1 MEMLEMLTDFGMR
14 YPKLYSLKFVPNI
27 SNSTEILISNTS
39 VFKHVLQRGSYQHSA
54 ITIWK
59 LWSKYSFLA
68 LTSFFVQ
75 INFPENCLNR
85 ISSQIFTLR
94 EEGFLQ
100 FEDHYHV
107 DLLSFNSFL

>member
-54 ITIWK
+54 ITI
-59 LWSKYSFLA
+59 
-68 LTSFFVQ
+68 
-75 INFPENCLNR
+75 
-85 ISSQIFTLR
+85 
-94 EEGFLQ
+94 
-100 FEDHYHV
+100 
-107 DLLSFNSFL
+107 